1 MSQPVQNLPSA
12 ANPSS
17 IRQPQ
22 DTPLDVEEFINL
34 VSHDLRGSI
43 RALLELPDWIAE
55 DIKEAGLE
63 VGTSVLDSIALMK
76 RHTRRL
82 DRMLIDLQQY
92 SRAGVVRNIH
102 KVDLQD
108 AFDAAMEEIRV
119 PDGFRLAPQFR
130 CNSLLICDRDLH
142 LLLTAL
148 IGNAIK
154 HHDRFSGVVEVQGE
168 LEGAAFVLM
177 VSDDG
182 PGILPQFHERVFQP
196 MTTLRA
202 RDVVEGSGLGLALVR
217 KIAGI
222 YGGDARLL
230 SPGDARGT
238 SVEVRLQGVAL

>member
-1 MSQPVQNLPSA
+1 M
-12 ANPSS
+12 
-17 IRQPQ
+17 
-22 DTPLDVEEFINL
+22 

-102 KVDLQD
+102 EVDLQD
-108 AFDAAMEEIRV
+108 AFDAAVEEIRV

-154 HHDRFSGVVEVQGE
+154 HHDRFSGVVEV
-168 LEGAAFVLM
+168 
-177 VSDDG
+177 
-182 PGILPQFHERVFQP
+182 
-196 MTTLRA
+196 
-202 RDVVEGSGLGLALVR
+202 
-217 KIAGI
+217 
-222 YGGDARLL
+222 
-230 SPGDARGT
+230 
-238 SVEVRLQGVAL
+238 